1 MSQIGTLY
9 VNDLQR
15 RLTER
20 MAQCQRLATAVHPDF
35 PEVRC
40 SLFSGRRAAGLAF
53 GNEHRIA
60 INRVLL
66 EENPSAMLRDTVA
79 HEFAH
84 IVVWW
89 RYLRARQGAAG
100 RELTPPKGHGTEWKA
115 VMSGMFGVEPLRCH
129 RFDTSNTGAR
139 LQRRWPYRCRCR
151 SHLVTTAKHR
161 RIEAGASYVCSD
173 CDWALQP
180 AATSDAVARTST
192 LATHGAAA
200 IAACDAT
207 SEFR

>member
-1 MSQIGTLY
+1 MSTIDTTTM
-9 VNDLQR
+9 NDLHA
-15 RLTER
+15 RLAARVAECQR
-20 MAQCQRLATAVHPDF
+20 MANAAHPEF
-35 PEVRC
+35 PEVGC

-60 INRVLL
+60 INYVLL
-66 EENPSAMLRDTVA
+66 AENPGAMLRDTVA

-89 RYLRARQGAAG
+89 HYLQQRRRVVG
-100 RELTPPKGHGTEWKA
+100 REIEAPRGHGPEWKG
-115 VMSGMFGVEPLRCH
+115 VMTNVFGVEPLRCH

-173 CDWALQP
+173 CRWTLQAVGTAGAEISLTMVRSTASP
-180 AATSDAVARTST
+180 AVA
-192 LATHGAAA
+192 AM
-200 IAACDAT
+200 
-207 SEFR
+207 